1 MSMLYTTEVDYQGPR
16 FSQDY
21 DIYDLIKG
29 AIKKILLCLDK
40 NFVINIGQ
48 IEAYIKRETKFHR
61 CSHRSSN
68 CLGYS

>member
-21 DIYDLIKG
+21 VIYDLIKG

-40 NFVINIGQ
+40 NFVTNFGQ
-48 IEAYIKRETKFHR
+48 IKAYSKILDFTG
-61 CSHRSSN
+61 
-68 CLGYS
+68 LPAV